1 MATIIGETEMKH
13 WITRTLR
20 VVAFA
25 LATGIAF
32 MGAGNVFG
40 ISAIQSAAFGAV
52 GAVLGLVAT
61 LLFTY
66 ASKAQVPDEDFNQA
80 INKAI
85 ESVQS
90 DTPKKG
96 SKDSK

>member
-1 MATIIGETEMKH
+1 MATPDWKKIMKY

-20 VVAFA
+20 IVAFA

-40 ISAIQSAAFGAV
+40 ISAVQSAAFGAV
-52 GAVLGLVAT
+52 GAVLGLLAT

-66 ASKAQVPDEDFNQA
+66 AGKASVPDEDFNNA

-85 ESVQS
+85 ESVS
-90 DTPKKG
+90 SESKNKK
-96 SKDSK
+96 S

>member
-1 MATIIGETEMKH
+1 MKF

-20 VVAFA
+20 VLAFA

-40 ISAIQSAAFGAV
+40 ISALQSAAFGAV

-66 ASKAQVPDEDFNQA
+66 AGKAQVPDEDFNAA

-90 DTPKKG
+90 DTAK
-96 SKDSK
+96 KDSKKS

>member
-1 MATIIGETEMKH
+1 MKY

-20 VVAFA
+20 VISFA
-25 LATGIAF
+25 VATGIAF
-32 MGAGNVFG
+32 MGAGNIFG
-40 ISAIQSAAFGAV
+40 ISAVESAAFGAA
-52 GAVLGLVAT
+52 GAVLGLLAT

-66 ASKAQVPDEDFNQA
+66 ASKASVPDEDFNQA

-90 DTPKKG
+90 DTTSKKG
-96 SKDSK
+96 SKKS

>member
-1 MATIIGETEMKH
+1 MKY
-13 WITRTLR
+13 WLTRTLR
-20 VVAFA
+20 IVAFA

-52 GAVLGLVAT
+52 GAVLGLLAT

-66 ASKAQVPDEDFNQA
+66 AGKASVPDEDFNNA

-85 ESVQS
+85 ESVAS
-90 DTPKKG
+90 EGKNKK
-96 SKDSK
+96 S

>member
-1 MATIIGETEMKH
+1 MATTDWKEIMKY

-40 ISAIQSAAFGAV
+40 ISAIESAAFGAV
-52 GAVLGLVAT
+52 GAVLGLLAT

-66 ASKAQVPDEDFNQA
+66 AGKASVPDEDFNTA

-85 ESVQS
+85 ESVS
-90 DTPKKG
+90 SEAKKKK
-96 SKDSK
+96 S

>member
-1 MATIIGETEMKH
+1 MKQDWTKVMKY

-20 VVAFA
+20 IVAFA

-40 ISAIQSAAFGAV
+40 ISAVQSAAFGAV
-52 GAVLGLVAT
+52 GAVLGLLAT

-66 ASKAQVPDEDFNQA
+66 AGKASVPDEDFNQA

-85 ESVQS
+85 ESVSS
-90 DTPKKG
+90 DTKKKK
-96 SKDSK
+96 SD

>member
-1 MATIIGETEMKH
+1 MRY

-20 VVAFA
+20 ILAFA

-40 ISAIQSAAFGAV
+40 ISAVQSAAFGAV
-52 GAVLGLVAT
+52 GAVLGLLAT

-66 ASKAQVPDEDFNQA
+66 AGKASVPDEDFNNA

-85 ESVQS
+85 ESVS
-90 DTPKKG
+90 SEGKNKK
-96 SKDSK
+96 SQVAAIVCL

>member
-1 MATIIGETEMKH
+1 MKY

-20 VVAFA
+20 IGAFA

-52 GAVLGLVAT
+52 GAVLGLLAT

-66 ASKAQVPDEDFNQA
+66 AGKASVPDEDFNQA

-85 ESVQS
+85 ESVSSETKKKKS
-90 DTPKKG
+90 D
-96 SKDSK
+96 

>member
-1 MATIIGETEMKH
+1 MKH
-13 WITRTLR
+13 WITRSLR
-20 VVAFA
+20 VLAFA

>member
-1 MATIIGETEMKH
+1 MKYL
-13 WITRTLR
+13 ITRTLR
-20 VVAFA
+20 VLAFA
-25 LATGIAF
+25 TATGIAF
-32 MGAGNVFG
+32 MGAGNLFG

-52 GAVLGLVAT
+52 GAVLGLLAT

-66 ASKAQVPDEDFNQA
+66 ASKASVPNEDFDQA

-90 DTPKKG
+90 ETQEKKT
-96 SKDSK
+96 K

>member
-1 MATIIGETEMKH
+1 
-13 WITRTLR
+13 
-20 VVAFA
+20 
-25 LATGIAF
+25 

-52 GAVLGLVAT
+52 GAVLGLIAT

-66 ASKAQVPDEDFNQA
+66 ASKANVPDEDFNQA

>member
-1 MATIIGETEMKH
+1 MKH
-13 WITRTLR
+13 WITRALR
-20 VVAFA
+20 VLAFA

>member
-1 MATIIGETEMKH
+1 MKY

-40 ISAIQSAAFGAV
+40 ISAIESAAFGAV
-52 GAVLGLVAT
+52 GAVLGLLAT

-66 ASKAQVPDEDFNQA
+66 AGKASVPDEDFNTA

-85 ESVQS
+85 ESVS
-90 DTPKKG
+90 SEAKKKK
-96 SKDSK
+96 S

>member
-1 MATIIGETEMKH
+1 MAPTDRKKMMKY

-20 VVAFA
+20 IVAFA
-25 LATGIAF
+25 VATGIAF

-40 ISAIQSAAFGAV
+40 ISAVQSAAFGAV
-52 GAVLGLVAT
+52 GAVLGLLAT

-66 ASKAQVPDEDFNQA
+66 AGKASVPDDDFDSA

-85 ESVQS
+85 ESVS
-90 DTPKKG
+90 SEAKKKK
-96 SKDSK
+96 S

>member
-1 MATIIGETEMKH
+1 MKF

-20 VVAFA
+20 IVAFA

-40 ISAIQSAAFGAV
+40 ISAVQSAAFGAV
-52 GAVLGLVAT
+52 GAVLGLLAT

-66 ASKAQVPDEDFNQA
+66 AGKASVPDEDFNNA

-85 ESVQS
+85 ESVS
-90 DTPKKG
+90 SESKNKK
-96 SKDSK
+96 SQANAIVYL

>member
-1 MATIIGETEMKH
+1 MRY

-20 VVAFA
+20 ILAFA

-40 ISAIQSAAFGAV
+40 ISAVQSAAFGAV
-52 GAVLGLVAT
+52 GAVLGLLAT

-66 ASKAQVPDEDFNQA
+66 AGKASVPDEDFNNA

-85 ESVQS
+85 ESVAS
-90 DTPKKG
+90 EGKNKK
-96 SKDSK
+96 SQVVAIVYL

>member
-1 MATIIGETEMKH
+1 MKY
-13 WITRTLR
+13 WISRSLR
-20 VVAFA
+20 VGAFA

-52 GAVLGLVAT
+52 GAVLGLLAT

-66 ASKAQVPDEDFNQA
+66 AGKASVPAARQCAELGAVPDLGER
-80 INKAI
+80 
-85 ESVQS
+85 
-90 DTPKKG
+90 G
-96 SKDSK
+96 R

>member
-1 MATIIGETEMKH
+1 MATKDWTKVMKY

-20 VVAFA
+20 IVAFA

-52 GAVLGLVAT
+52 GAVLGLLAT

-66 ASKAQVPDEDFNQA
+66 AGKASVPDEDFNQA

-85 ESVQS
+85 ESVSSETKKKKS
-90 DTPKKG
+90 D
-96 SKDSK
+96 

>member
-1 MATIIGETEMKH
+1 MVTKDWTKVMKY
-13 WITRTLR
+13 WITRSLR
-20 VVAFA
+20 IGAFA

-40 ISAIQSAAFGAV
+40 ISAVQSAAFGAV
-52 GAVLGLVAT
+52 GAVLGLLAT

-66 ASKAQVPDEDFNQA
+66 AGKASVPDEDFNQA

-85 ESVQS
+85 ESVSSETKKKKS
-90 DTPKKG
+90 D
-96 SKDSK
+96 

>member
-1 MATIIGETEMKH
+1 MATSNRKEIMKH

-20 VVAFA
+20 VAAFA

-40 ISAIQSAAFGAV
+40 ISAVQSAAFGAV
-52 GAVLGLVAT
+52 GAVLGLLAT

-66 ASKAQVPDEDFNQA
+66 AGKASVPNADFDKA
-80 INKAI
+80 INQAI
-85 ESVQS
+85 ESVAS
-90 DTPKKG
+90 DAKDKKK
-96 SKDSK
+96 S

>member
-1 MATIIGETEMKH
+1 MATSNRKEIMKY

-20 VVAFA
+20 VAAFA

-52 GAVLGLVAT
+52 GAVLGLLAT

-66 ASKAQVPDEDFNQA
+66 AGKASVPDADFDKA
-80 INKAI
+80 INQAI
-85 ESVQS
+85 ESVAS
-90 DTPKKG
+90 DAKDKKK
-96 SKDSK
+96 S

>member
-1 MATIIGETEMKH
+1 MKY

-25 LATGIAF
+25 VATGIAF

-66 ASKAQVPDEDFNQA
+66 AGKASVPDEDFNQA

-85 ESVQS
+85 ESVS
-90 DTPKKG
+90 SEVKKKK
-96 SKDSK
+96 S

>member
-1 MATIIGETEMKH
+1 MATTDRKKIMKF

-20 VVAFA
+20 IVAFA

-40 ISAIQSAAFGAV
+40 ISAVQSAAFGAV
-52 GAVLGLVAT
+52 GAVLGLLAT

-66 ASKAQVPDEDFNQA
+66 AGKASVPNEDFDNA

-85 ESVQS
+85 ESVS
-90 DTPKKG
+90 SESKNKK
-96 SKDSK
+96 S

>member
-1 MATIIGETEMKH
+1 MRY

-20 VVAFA
+20 ILAFA

-40 ISAIQSAAFGAV
+40 ISAVQSAAFGAV
-52 GAVLGLVAT
+52 GAVLGLLAT

-66 ASKAQVPDEDFNQA
+66 AGKASVPDEDFNNA

-85 ESVQS
+85 ESVS
-90 DTPKKG
+90 SEGKNKK
-96 SKDSK
+96 S

>member
-1 MATIIGETEMKH
+1 MKY
-13 WITRTLR
+13 WISRALR
-20 VVAFA
+20 VAAFA

-52 GAVLGLVAT
+52 GAVLGLLAT

-66 ASKAQVPDEDFNQA
+66 AGKASVPDEDFNKA
-80 INKAI
+80 INQAI
-85 ESVQS
+85 ESVNS
-90 DTPKKG
+90 DTKDKK
-96 SKDSK
+96 SK

>member
-1 MATIIGETEMKH
+1 MAPTDRKKIMKY

-20 VVAFA
+20 IVAFA
-25 LATGIAF
+25 VATGIAF

-40 ISAIQSAAFGAV
+40 ISAVESAAFGAV
-52 GAVLGLVAT
+52 GAVLGLLAT

-66 ASKAQVPDEDFNQA
+66 AGKASVPDDDFDSA

-85 ESVQS
+85 ESVS
-90 DTPKKG
+90 SEAKKKK
-96 SKDSK
+96 S

>member
-1 MATIIGETEMKH
+1 MATKDRKKMKY
-13 WITRTLR
+13 WISRALR
-20 VVAFA
+20 VGAFA

-52 GAVLGLVAT
+52 GAVLGLLAT

-66 ASKAQVPDEDFNQA
+66 AGKASVPDEDFNKA
-80 INKAI
+80 INQAI
-85 ESVQS
+85 ESVAS
-90 DTPKKG
+90 DTKDKK
-96 SKDSK
+96 SK

>member
-1 MATIIGETEMKH
+1 MKY

-20 VVAFA
+20 ILAFA

-52 GAVLGLVAT
+52 GAVLGLLAT

-66 ASKAQVPDEDFNQA
+66 AGKASVPDEDFNQA

-85 ESVQS
+85 ESVSSETKKKKS
-90 DTPKKG
+90 D
-96 SKDSK
+96 

>member
-1 MATIIGETEMKH
+1 MKF

-20 VVAFA
+20 IVAFA

-40 ISAIQSAAFGAV
+40 ISAVQSAAFGAV
-52 GAVLGLVAT
+52 GAVLGLLAT

-66 ASKAQVPDEDFNQA
+66 AGKASVPNEDFDNA

-85 ESVQS
+85 ESVS
-90 DTPKKG
+90 SESKNKK
-96 SKDSK
+96 S

>member
-1 MATIIGETEMKH
+1 MKY

-20 VVAFA
+20 IVAFA

-40 ISAIQSAAFGAV
+40 ISAVQSAAFGAV
-52 GAVLGLVAT
+52 GAVLGLLAT

-66 ASKAQVPDEDFNQA
+66 AGKASVPNEDFDNA

-85 ESVQS
+85 ESVS
-90 DTPKKG
+90 SESKNKKSQG
-96 SKDSK
+96 VTIVKL

>member
-1 MATIIGETEMKH
+1 MAPTDRKKIMKY

-20 VVAFA
+20 IVAFA

-40 ISAIQSAAFGAV
+40 ISAVQSAAFGAV
-52 GAVLGLVAT
+52 GAVLGLLAT

-66 ASKAQVPDEDFNQA
+66 AGKASVPDDDFDSA

-85 ESVQS
+85 ESVS
-90 DTPKKG
+90 SEAKKKK
-96 SKDSK
+96 S

>member
-1 MATIIGETEMKH
+1 MMKY

-20 VVAFA
+20 IVAFA
-25 LATGIAF
+25 VATGIAF

-40 ISAIQSAAFGAV
+40 ISAVQSAAFGAV
-52 GAVLGLVAT
+52 GAVLGLLAT

-66 ASKAQVPDEDFNQA
+66 AGKASVPDDDFDSA

-85 ESVQS
+85 ESVS
-90 DTPKKG
+90 SEAKKKKSQG
-96 SKDSK
+96 IAIVET

>member
-1 MATIIGETEMKH
+1 MKY
-13 WITRTLR
+13 WLTRALR
-20 VVAFA
+20 IVAFA
-25 LATGIAF
+25 VATGIAF

-52 GAVLGLVAT
+52 GAVLGLLAT

-66 ASKAQVPDEDFNQA
+66 AGKASVPDEDFNAA

-85 ESVQS
+85 ESVSS
-90 DTPKKG
+90 DTKDKKK
-96 SKDSK
+96 S

>member
-1 MATIIGETEMKH
+1 MATKDWTKIMKY
-13 WITRTLR
+13 WITRSLR
-20 VVAFA
+20 IGAFA

-52 GAVLGLVAT
+52 GAVLGLLAT

-66 ASKAQVPDEDFNQA
+66 AGKASVPDEDFNQA

-85 ESVQS
+85 ESVSSETKKKKS
-90 DTPKKG
+90 D
-96 SKDSK
+96 

>member
-1 MATIIGETEMKH
+1 MKY

-20 VVAFA
+20 IVAFA

-40 ISAIQSAAFGAV
+40 ISAVQSAAFGAV
-52 GAVLGLVAT
+52 GAVLGLLAT

-66 ASKAQVPDEDFNQA
+66 AGKASVPNEDFDNA

-85 ESVQS
+85 ESVS
-90 DTPKKG
+90 SESKNKK
-96 SKDSK
+96 S

>member
-1 MATIIGETEMKH
+1 MKH
-13 WITRTLR
+13 WITRSLR
-20 VVAFA
+20 VLAFA

-66 ASKAQVPDEDFNQA
+66 ASKANVPDEDFNQA